1 MSGLQNNSPPMLL
14 KSVDALLQELVEEE
28 LIPPAG
34 KSDRLRAVEEELL
47 ATGTYTLSSA
57 ELDFGGKLAWR
68 NNARCIGRLV
78 WRQLIVRDL
87 RHLSSS
93 QDIFE
98 SCVEHLIESTNGGQI
113 KPTLTV
119 FAPGSPTIL
128 NSQLIR
134 YADDP
139 EQAQFVER
147 LRALGWEPNGK
158 PFQVLPLAIQTDS
171 RIELFELPAEAVLEV
186 ALEHPEKA
194 WFKGLGLRWHAL
206 PVISNNL
213 LEVGGLHFPCCFSG
227 WYMGTE
233 IGARNLSDPHRYNLL
248 PKLAWRFGFDISDER
263 TLWRDLTLVELNRA
277 VLHSFTRDGVTIVDH
292 HTASK
297 QFLKYMETEEK
308 ASRKVNADWSW
319 IVPPLSGGA
328 TPVFH
333 TPMEERPVSPDFLP
347 RSIVSTRSS
356 QEIPI

>member
-1 MSGLQNNSPPMLL
+1 MPRLQKNVPPALRE
-14 KSVDALLQELVEEE
+14 SVHAFLQELVEEQ
-28 LIPPAG
+28 LLSPAE
-34 KSDRLRAVEEELL
+34 KSERWKAIEAEFL
-47 ATGTYTLSSA
+47 ATGTYTLSPS

-78 WRQLIVRDL
+78 WRQLEVRDF
-87 RHLSSS
+87 RHLRSSRET
-93 QDIFE
+93 FE
-98 SCVEHLIESTNGGQI
+98 SCVEHLVESTNGGLI
-113 KPTLTV
+113 KPILTV
-119 FAPGSPTIL
+119 FGPDTPTVL

-139 EQAQFVER
+139 EQAEFVAR
-147 LRALGWEPNGK
+147 LRALGWEPTGK
-158 PFQVLPLAIQTDS
+158 PFQVLPLAIQNGP
-171 RIELFELPAEAVLEV
+171 RVELFELPSEAVLEV
-186 ALEHPEKA
+186 ELEHPEKA

-233 IGARNLSDPHRYNLL
+233 IGARNLADPHRYNLL
-248 PKLAWRFGFDISDER
+248 PKLAWRFGYDISDER

-277 VLHSFTRDGVTIVDH
+277 VLHSFQRAGVTIVDH
-292 HTASK
+292 HTASR
-297 QFLKYMETEEK
+297 QFLKYMELEEK
-308 ASRKVNADWSW
+308 ASRKVNANWSW

-333 TPMEERPVSPDFLP
+333 IPMEERPVTPDFLP
-347 RSIVSTRSS
+347 RPLPSTRFEP
-356 QEIPI
+356 QTPI